1 MIDDTEQPRQST
13 YLNGF
18 LVDEEA
24 DANAQGVALHVNVE
38 DEDEEAAPIVGNG
51 VEIKM
56 GCGILGRYPIRSLLS
71 FVVTGMLVG
80 IGLSFWIPTTDEE
93 LASKQVALQWIGLI
107 GDMFLRYVSIITF
120 KLSQIVTVPDR
131 RTRTTMRVV
140 VIIVVAAVVA
150 VERVTTVVMS
160 R

>member
-107 GDMFLRYVSIITF
+107 GDMFLRYVYIA
-120 KLSQIVTVPDR
+120 L
-131 RTRTTMRVV
+131 
-140 VIIVVAAVVA
+140 
-150 VERVTTVVMS
+150 
-160 R
+160 